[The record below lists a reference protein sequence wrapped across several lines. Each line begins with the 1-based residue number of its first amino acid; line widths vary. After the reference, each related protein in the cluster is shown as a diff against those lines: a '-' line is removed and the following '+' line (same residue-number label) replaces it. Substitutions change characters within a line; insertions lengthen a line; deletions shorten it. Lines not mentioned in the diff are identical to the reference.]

1 MNKKILAAALS
12 ANGHYIDIDANT
24 LYVTTAFSK
33 KTEIYGTPECTKLD
47 DILAMF
53 PDMKVVVQSKGRSND
68 AITYVMM
75 KKYILCMPD
84 AQNNLAEFARVQ
96 KMSHAH
102 RSAYQFVA
110 EWFKE
115 KFPHYG
121 ELLVKD
127 KETGEIRWNAL
138 EQYVKAQE
146 EAEKQKAKAQE
157 EAAAASVEAHK
168 PELKLMKGSEDAA

>member
-1 MNKKILAAALS
+1 MTKNIMNTALRTS
-12 ANGHYIDIDANT
+12 GHYIDIDTNT
-24 LYVTTAFSK
+24 LYVTTAFNK
-33 KTEIYGTPECTKLD
+33 KAEIYGTPECTKLD

-75 KKYILCMPD
+75 EKYIRIMPD
-84 AQNNLAEFARVQ
+84 AQINLTEFERVK

-110 EWFKE
+110 EWFKA

-121 ELLVKD
+121 KLVVVDEK
-127 KETGEIRWNAL
+127 TGEIMWDAL
-138 EQYVKAQE
+138 DNYKKAAT
-146 EAEKQKAKAQE
+146 EAEDRAAKKT
-157 EAAAASVEAHK
+157 AAASEADTPAEK
-168 PELKLMKGSEDAA
+168 PNLTLLAM

>member
-75 KKYILCMPD
+75 EKYIRIMPD
-84 AQNNLAEFARVQ
+84 AQINLTEFERVK

-110 EWFKE
+110 EWFKA
-115 KFPHYG
+115 KFPNYG
-121 ELLVKD
+121 KLLVKD
-127 KETGEIRWNAL
+127 DKTGEIQWSAV
-138 EQYVKAQE
+138 EQYAAAQK
-146 EAEKQKAKAQE
+146 EAAKAKTETEAKAAEAQ
-157 EAAAASVEAHK
+157 K
-168 PELKLMKGSEDAA
+168 PKLELVKTA

>member
-1 MNKKILAAALS
+1 MDKKIATAALYS
-12 ANGHYIDIDANT
+12 AGHYIDYAANV
-24 LYVTTAFSK
+24 LHVTAAFNK
-33 KTEIYGTPECTKLD
+33 KAEIYGTPECTKLD
-47 DILAMF
+47 EILAMF
-53 PDMKVVVQSKGRSND
+53 PDMTVVVETKSRTNQ
-68 AITYVMM
+68 AISFEMM
-75 KKYILCMPD
+75 KKYIRCMPD

-138 EQYVKAQE
+138 EQYAQAQE
-146 EAEKQKAKAQE
+146 EAAKQKANAQE

-168 PELKLMKGSEDAA
+168 PELELVKGSEVAA